1 MVEGNALGVIIWANK
16 YMTTDKMETFLQWL
30 DSEEKSRGWTD
41 YRLANEAGI
50 NPSVLSR
57 ARSGTLPKWEACVSI
72 AQAFRVSPITVFRA
86 AGLLPSGSD
95 DKISYDDW
103 KYLLEKMTPEERDE
117 VWRISQM
124 KVEIRQE
131 KERAS
136 RAKNFKPG
144 KVRK

>member
-1 MVEGNALGVIIWANK
+1 MEKIDFPEWLRQELEKRDWSQVDLSRKTKISPTQIARILSGERGFGVEALVSISNAL
-16 YMTTDKMETFLQWL
+16 E
-30 DSEEKSRGWTD
+30 
-41 YRLANEAGI
+41 
-50 NPSVLSR
+50 
-57 ARSGTLPKWEACVSI
+57 
-72 AQAFRVSPITVFRA
+72 VSPITVLRK
-86 AGLLPSGSD
+86 AGLIPKGNED
-95 DKISYDDW
+95 QISFDDW

-131 KERAS
+131 KEKAS